1 MLRVVP
7 EDVNLGGGGAVWDGT
22 LIVDDLTGKGGASE
36 STLKAGELVFLDG
49 GGGLLGGLEGVLDCF
64 CGAGLEDGLEFKS
77 VFLKRAFSAFV
88 KSLSNVIL
96 FFIGISSMLSSL
108 NISPSDFEDLI
119 SVGVGGRGLL
129 GNGGVLGANELK
141 LGLDSASR
149 LLIDLLDLVMTCKII
164 ILYFISFLI
173 AQ

>member
-36 STLKAGELVFLDG
+36 SGELVFLDG
-49 GGGLLGGLEGVLDCF
+49 GGGLLGGLEGVWGGF
-64 CGAGLEDGLEFKS
+64 CGAGLEDELEFKS

-96 FFIGISSMLSSL
+96 LFIAISSMLDSL
-108 NISPSDFEDLI
+108 NISPSDFADFI
-119 SVGVGGRGLL
+119 SVGGGGRGLL

-141 LGLDSASR
+141 LGLDSVSMP
-149 LLIDLLDLVMTCKII
+149 LKDLLDLVMT
-164 ILYFISFLI
+164 
-173 AQ
+173 

>member
-22 LIVDDLTGKGGASE
+22 FIVDDLTGKGGASE

-49 GGGLLGGLEGVLDCF
+49 GGGLLGGLEGEWGGF
-64 CGAGLEDGLEFKS
+64 CGAGLEDELEFKS
-77 VFLKRAFSAFV
+77 AFLKRAFSAFV

-96 FFIGISSMLSSL
+96 LFIAISSMLDSL
-108 NISPSDFEDLI
+108 DISPSDFADFI
-119 SVGVGGRGLL
+119 SVGGGGRGLL

-141 LGLDSASR
+141 LGLDSVSMP
-149 LLIDLLDLVMTCKII
+149 LIDLLDLVMT
-164 ILYFISFLI
+164 
-173 AQ
+173 